1 MPQDL
6 TKEQVNFGEIV
17 FSWSFK
23 EYEKHVRSTR
33 WYWLM
38 SIIGL
43 AMLIFAILSQNYLF
57 AIIIVLFSIII
68 FLQDKNDPIEI
79 PFAIAETGIIIG
91 NKYYRFS
98 ELKDFW
104 VIYNPPEVKVLYFG
118 LKEVFKHRLHI
129 PLGDID
135 PRPIHEYIS
144 RFVTENLE
152 EEDEPF
158 SDKMGR
164 LLKLH

>member
-6 TKEQVNFGEIV
+6 TKEQINFGEV
-17 FSWSFK
+17 LYSWTFK
-23 EYEKHVRSTR
+23 EYEKHVRSSR
-33 WYWLM
+33 WYWIM
-38 SIIGL
+38 SVIGL
-43 AMLIFAILSQNYLF
+43 AFVVYAVLTQDYLF
-57 AIIIVLFSIII
+57 AIIVVLFAIVI
-68 FLQDKNDPIEI
+68 FLQDKNEPQEI
-79 PFAIAETGIIIG
+79 PFAIVQTGIIVG
-91 NKYYRFS
+91 NNYYRFS

-104 VIYNPPEVKVLYFG
+104 IIYNPPEVKILYFG
-118 LKEVFKHRLHI
+118 LKNVIKHRI
-129 PLGDID
+129 SVPLFDID
-135 PRPIHEYIS
+135 PRPIHEFIS

>member
-6 TKEQVNFGEIV
+6 TKEQVNFGEV
-17 FSWSFK
+17 VYSWSFK
-23 EYEKHVRSTR
+23 EYEKHERSSR
-33 WYWLM
+33 WYWLA
-38 SIIGL
+38 SILGL
-43 AMLIFAILSQNYLF
+43 ALVAYAFISQNYLF
-57 AIIIVLFSIII
+57 GIIIVLFSIII
-68 FLQDKNDPIEI
+68 FLQDKNEPIEI
-79 PFAIAETGIIIG
+79 PFAIVETGIIVG

-118 LKEVFKHRLHI
+118 LKDVFKHRLHI

-135 PRPIHEYIS
+135 PRLVHKYLS